1 MLLIKPERSDYNRV
15 YGQIAGRYG
24 YLNEDQLD
32 ICIDDLS
39 VLEERGRVPWL
50 GEVGMMRGLLTEDER
65 NRISIASR
73 YYFARE
79 EDKLIA
85 RVGVRYGFIDEGSIK
100 ELFEYQEKQY
110 RKGKPRVP
118 RLLGSLVARDL
129 LAQEDLLTLLRVLER
144 YALEGCAREPR
155 VPEEEA
161 VRERKIE
168 SAPGIV
174 RTDRRFQ
181 MVDSLVAVR
190 PESPKPQSFKYFKQL
205 PPPPAISGNV
215 INLSRGGVQATSPE
229 KLSAEQPISLAIH
242 VPIFSEPL
250 ETQGYVRWAARQNG
264 HYRLGI
270 MFTDMEQRVRT
281 QLNEL
286 AASPFLRAV
295 GRDAFEVA

>member
-24 YLNEDQLD
+24 YLNEDQLE
-32 ICIDDLS
+32 ICIDDLA
-39 VLEERGRVPWL
+39 VLEERGREPWI
-50 GEVGMMRGLLTEDER
+50 GEVGMMRGLITEDER

-100 ELFEYQEKQY
+100 ELFEYQEQQY
-110 RKGKPRVP
+110 RKGLPRVP

-144 YALEGCAREPR
+144 YALQGRAREPR

-161 VRERKIE
+161 VKERKTE
-168 SAPGIV
+168 SAPDVV
-174 RTDRRFQ
+174 RSDRRFQ
-181 MVDSLVAVR
+181 VVDSLVAVR
-190 PESPKPQSFKYFKQL
+190 PELPQPQSFKYFKQL
-205 PPPPAISGNV
+205 PPPPPFSGNV

-229 KLSAEQPISLAIH
+229 GLFAEQPISLAIH

-250 ETQGYVRWAARQNG
+250 ETKGHVRWSTRQNG
-264 HYRLGI
+264 HYLLGI
-270 MFTDMEQRVRT
+270 MFTDMEQQVRI

-286 AASPFLRAV
+286 AASPFLRSV

>member
-24 YLNEDQLD
+24 YLNKDQLD
-32 ICIDDLS
+32 ICIDDLA
-39 VLEERGRVPWL
+39 VLEERDFEPRL
-50 GEVGMMRGLLTEDER
+50 GEVGMMRGLITEDER

-110 RKGKPRVP
+110 RKGRPRVP

-129 LAQEDLLTLLRVLER
+129 LAQEDLLTFLRVLER
-144 YALEGCAREPR
+144 YALQGGANEPR
-155 VPEEEA
+155 VPEDEA
-161 VRERKIE
+161 VRNRETDT
-168 SAPGIV
+168 PPDTV
-174 RTDRRFQ
+174 RSDRRFQ

-190 PESPKPQSFKYFKQL
+190 SKPMRPQSFKFFKEL
-205 PPPPAISGNV
+205 PPPPALSGNV
-215 INLSRGGVQATSPE
+215 INLSRGGIQTTSKE
-229 KLSAEQPISLAIH
+229 GLAVEQPISVAIH
-242 VPIFSEPL
+242 VPIFTKPL
-250 ETQGYVRWAARQNG
+250 EAEGHVRWAARQNG
-264 HYRLGI
+264 HYHLGI
-270 MFTDMEQRVRT
+270 MFTDMDQQVRT

-295 GRDAFEVA
+295 GRDAFEVV